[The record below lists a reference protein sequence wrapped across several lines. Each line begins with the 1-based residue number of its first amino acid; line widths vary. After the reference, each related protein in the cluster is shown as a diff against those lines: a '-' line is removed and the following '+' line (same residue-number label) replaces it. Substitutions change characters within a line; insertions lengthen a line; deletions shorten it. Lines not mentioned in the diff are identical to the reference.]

1 MTRFKV
7 KVSAY
12 DEDGN
17 VQHPFNK
24 TLFDLM
30 EDKWSLGNF
39 SQFNIGQPTSLCVR
53 RTEDDDYY
61 SLEVEFDD

>member
-1 MTRFKV
+1 MTSFKV

-17 VQHPFNK
+17 VKHPFNK

-30 EDKWSLGNF
+30 EDEWSLGNF
-39 SQFNIGQPTSLCVR
+39 GQFNIGQPTSLCVR
-53 RTEDDDYY
+53 RIEDDYY

>member
-1 MTRFKV
+1 MASFKV

-17 VQHPFNK
+17 VKHPFNK

-30 EDKWSLGNF
+30 EDKWSLDY
-39 SQFNIGQPTSLCVR
+39 QFNIGQPTSLCVR
-53 RTEDDDYY
+53 RTEEDDYY
-61 SLEVEFDD
+61 LLEVEFDD

>member
-1 MTRFKV
+1 MTSFKV

-17 VQHPFNK
+17 VKHPFNK

-39 SQFNIGQPTSLCVR
+39 GQLDIGQPTSLCVR
-53 RTEDDDYY
+53 RIEDDYY
-61 SLEVEFDD
+61 SLEVEFDG